1 MDNYRSIA
9 VTTPFTKLLMFI
21 MNQGLAEHARQHT
34 LHAPIQAGFRRFH
47 TAIDQALILQTVIQY
62 CNKANKPMAIAYI
75 NLEKAYDKIN
85 RAKLWD
91 ALIQELKMP

>member
-9 VTTPFTKLLMFI
+9 VTPPFTKLLMSI
-21 MNQGLAEHARQHT
+21 MNQRLTEHARRHT

-47 TAIDQALILQTVIQY
+47 TTIDQALILQTVIQY
-62 CNKANKPMAIAYI
+62 CNKANKPMAIAFI
-75 NLEKAYDKIN
+75 DLEKAYDKIN

-91 ALIQELKMP
+91 ALIQELKIP